1 MSSASPI
8 LLPALSHPAPT
19 YIVLLLSNHYFN
31 KLFFTLQEK
40 MLDELPNLTSWH
52 RNKEKS
58 LDVSFFCCI
67 FVANKMIKR
76 MTNEEILLTKI
87 LKMSHQ
93 QVTAGKS
100 FSQEEAE
107 RFLDDRLYSYS
118 ILIAPLC

>member
-1 MSSASPI
+1 M
-8 LLPALSHPAPT
+8 LGELS
-19 YIVLLLSNHYFN
+19 
-31 KLFFTLQEK
+31 
-40 MLDELPNLTSWH
+40 NLTSWH

-67 FVANKMIKR
+67 FVANKIIMR

-87 LKMSHQ
+87 LKMSHH

-107 RFLDDRLYSYS
+107 RFLDYRLHSYS
-118 ILIAPLC
+118 TPIAPLC